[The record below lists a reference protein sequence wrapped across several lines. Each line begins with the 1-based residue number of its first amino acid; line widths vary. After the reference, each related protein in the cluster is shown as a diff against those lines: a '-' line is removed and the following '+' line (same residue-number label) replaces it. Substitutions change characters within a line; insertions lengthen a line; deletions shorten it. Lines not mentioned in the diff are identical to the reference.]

1 MKSRDCVF
9 INANISNGTGAPC
22 FATGLLVVDGIIDKL
37 GNDVEVL
44 KAASPST
51 PVIDCEGKSL
61 LPGLIDAHNHMTL
74 LGAALRA
81 PSFHYPKV
89 SSVADIVATVK
100 EAAAT
105 KMPGQWIRGWGMDY
119 AKFSDGRVPTRW
131 DLDEVSPDNPV
142 CIVHYTGHY
151 VLVNSKALE
160 MAGVDDGVEN
170 PIGGEFIRSKDGRVT
185 GMAKDAAQQLVVP
198 TSVHVAHHGPD
209 IGYDTPDD
217 ELIDDIACA
226 SEALLKVG
234 VTTVVDPQVT
244 TREMTGL
251 VKANRIG
258 KLGVRTIAMFL
269 SNHLDAVLEL
279 GIVGEVGD
287 NMLAIGPIKYYC
299 DGSIV
304 GGTAAFTEPLINRD
318 DNFCGSEYWPS
329 EEQLCEA
336 LNRTHQSGLQ
346 FGIHTQGDKAH
357 QIVIDCVERFLEET
371 PRDNHRHRLEH
382 SGYPR
387 RDQVER
393 MASSGL
399 IPITQP
405 GQLYEAGD
413 NLHANYG
420 KDRASRIY
428 PMRDFLDNGI
438 PAVISSDAFVQS
450 HNPLSSIRGAV
461 ERKSLAGQ
469 DMGVNQ
475 RISLDEAI
483 VCHTYNA
490 AFSFFWEDRIGS
502 LQPGKIA
509 DIVLFDCNLNEI
521 APKDLIEVKVAL
533 TMLGGEIVYQKDT
546 VISE

>member
-1 MKSRDCVF
+1 MNSRDCVF
-9 INANISNGTGAPC
+9 INADISTGTGEPC
-22 FATGLLVVDGIIDKL
+22 TATGLLVVDGIIKKL
-37 GNDVEVL
+37 GSDVEVL
-44 KAASPST
+44 KAASSST
-51 PVIDCEGKSL
+51 PVVDCEGRSL

-81 PSFHYPKV
+81 PSFHYPGV

-100 EAAAT
+100 EAVGNR
-105 KMPGQWIRGWGMDY
+105 KPGQWIRGWGMDY
-119 AKFSDGRVPTRW
+119 AKYSDGKVPTRW

-160 MAGVDDGVEN
+160 IAGIDDGVAD
-170 PIGGEFIRSKDGRVT
+170 PVGGEFIRSEDGRIT
-185 GMAKDAAQQLVVP
+185 GLAKDAAQQLVVP
-198 TSVHVAHHGPD
+198 TSVHVEHHGPD

-244 TREMTGL
+244 TREMTGM
-251 VKANRIG
+251 VKANQAGR
-258 KLGVRTIAMFL
+258 LGVRTVAMFL

-279 GIVGEVGD
+279 GIVSEVGD

-329 EEQLCEA
+329 EDQLCEA
-336 LNRTHQSGLQ
+336 LSRTHRSGLQ

-357 QIVIDCVERFLEET
+357 QIVIDCVEKFLLET
-371 PRDNHRHRLEH
+371 PRDDHRHRLEH

-387 RDQVER
+387 LDQVIK
-393 MASSGL
+393 MAASGL

-420 KDRASRIY
+420 KERASRIY
-428 PMRDFLDNGI
+428 PLRDFLDNGI

-450 HNPLSSIRGAV
+450 YNPLSTIRGAV
-461 ERKSLAGQ
+461 ERISLAGQ
-469 DMGVNQ
+469 DMGETQ

-490 AFSFFWEDRIGS
+490 AYSFFWEDRIGS
-502 LQPGKIA
+502 LEAGKIA
-509 DIVLFDCNLNEI
+509 DIVLFDRNL
-521 APKDLIEVKVAL
+521 KDVDPSDYTTVEVAL
-533 TMLGGEIVYQKDT
+533 TMLGGEIVYQKE
-546 VISE
+546 IEMAK